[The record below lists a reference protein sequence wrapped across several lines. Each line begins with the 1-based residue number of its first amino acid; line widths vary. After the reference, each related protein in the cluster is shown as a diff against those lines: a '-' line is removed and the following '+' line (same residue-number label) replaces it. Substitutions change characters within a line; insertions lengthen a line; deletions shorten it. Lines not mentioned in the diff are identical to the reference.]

1 MNVMNANIGST
12 VLRSFYY
19 NPYVTQGVG
28 HTPSYYAGGRAGHS
42 LNPLYM
48 GHGYGAAMASL
59 YSGLP
64 SAAALGPVNRD
75 DSIDKLIE
83 SFGKLCIGKLTVAE
97 KLRREEERSIG
108 DLERYEENLCLLMQ
122 EFEIKARHEYVL
134 TGEWPK
140 PECEEAAL
148 RLSSRLE
155 GVEWRKLS
163 WRPGYME
170 ELDLLWRAKVKFAKR
185 DKVYQV
191 VWEFVAGM
199 ARVWV
204 PSAERHRHCYHHDG
218 GKKFRFYLERAPSA
232 THRENKYFRP
242 EGRTPRHSGGV
253 LPRWTHKSA

>member
-1 MNVMNANIGST
+1 MYAMNANVDST

-28 HTPSYYAGGRAGHS
+28 HTPSYYAGGGAGHG

-48 GHGYGAAMASL
+48 GSGYAAAIASL

-64 SAAALGPVNRD
+64 SAAALGPVDRD
-75 DSIDKLIE
+75 DGVEKLIE
-83 SFGKLCIGKLTVAE
+83 GFGKLCIGEVTVTE
-97 KLRREEERSIG
+97 RVRREKGGSAG

-122 EFEIKARHEYVL
+122 DFERKARHEYVL
-134 TGEWPK
+134 TREWPK

-148 RLSSRLE
+148 TLSGRLD
-155 GVEWRKLS
+155 GVEWRKVA

-185 DKVYQV
+185 DQVYQV

-199 ARVWV
+199 GKHLSVQSV
-204 PSAERHRHCYHHDG
+204 PIS
-218 GKKFRFYLERAPSA
+218 
-232 THRENKYFRP
+232 
-242 EGRTPRHSGGV
+242 
-253 LPRWTHKSA
+253 KSLWS